1 MSDYRM
7 DIDGSI
13 GLSDYSNIHDYLG
26 VVDKDDNFTI
36 TLNNNGTN
44 EINII
49 NSILKDNS
57 FCICEEGYDNNGTYR
72 ICAYKLK

>member
-26 VVDKDDNFTI
+26 VVDIDDNFTI
-36 TLNNNGTN
+36 TLKNNC
-44 EINII
+44 
-49 NSILKDNS
+49 
-57 FCICEEGYDNNGTYR
+57 FCIWKEEYDNEGTYH
-72 ICAYKLK
+72 IYAYKLK